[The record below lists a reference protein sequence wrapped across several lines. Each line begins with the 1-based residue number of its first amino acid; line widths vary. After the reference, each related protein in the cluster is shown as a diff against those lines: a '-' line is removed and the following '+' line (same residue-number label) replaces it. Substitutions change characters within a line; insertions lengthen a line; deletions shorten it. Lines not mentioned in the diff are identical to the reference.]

1 MEILELK
8 SSIIEMEN
16 AQEQIQD
23 VRRKN
28 WWTLIYIN
36 SIYPIWRTERK
47 KNEEIWTVSQDLWI
61 TMKHVNICLMGVSE
75 DEREKGEEKIF
86 E

>member
-1 MEILELK
+1 MK

-28 WWTLIYIN
+28 WWTLISVT
-36 SIYPIWRTERK
+36 SIYPIWGIERK
-47 KNEEIWTVSQDLWI
+47 KNEKRMNNFFDTWI
-61 TMKHVNICLMGVSE
+61 TMKHVNVYLMGAPGE
-75 DEREKGEEKIF
+75 DERDKEEEENI
-86 E
+86 

>member
-8 SSIIEMEN
+8 SSIIEMES

-28 WWTLIYIN
+28 WWTLICVT
-36 SIYPIWRTERK
+36 SIYPIWGTERK
-47 KNEEIWTVSQDLWI
+47 KSENVWTISEIRGLPWSMSSYI
-61 TMKHVNICLMGVSE
+61 
-75 DEREKGEEKIF
+75 
-86 E
+86 

>member
-28 WWTLIYIN
+28 WWTLISVT
-36 SIYPIWRTERK
+36 SIYPIWGIERK
-47 KNEEIWTVSQDLWI
+47 KNENVWTISEIHRLPWSMSTYI
-61 TMKHVNICLMGVSE
+61 
-75 DEREKGEEKIF
+75 
-86 E
+86 

>member
-1 MEILELK
+1 MK

-28 WWTLIYIN
+28 WWTLISVT
-36 SIYPIWRTERK
+36 SIYPIWGIERK
-47 KNEEIWTVSQDLWI
+47 NNEKRMNNFRDTWM
-61 TMKHVNICLMGVSE
+61 TMKHVNIYLMGAPGG
-75 DEREKGEEKIF
+75 DERDKEEEETI
-86 E
+86 

>member
-28 WWTLIYIN
+28 WWTLIFVT
-36 SIYPIWRTERK
+36 SIYPIWGIERK
-47 KNEEIWTVSQDLWI
+47 KNENVWTISEIHRLPWSMSTYI
-61 TMKHVNICLMGVSE
+61 
-75 DEREKGEEKIF
+75 
-86 E
+86 